1 MTHQL
6 PHPFDATVEDLTR
19 AVQALPRDPVLV
31 RDYDRIEDLV
41 EWIGKAASTLKGEAP
56 HPGIEL
62 PIGPS
67 RPGTRKDVVAAL
79 TSVTA
84 LVPPPPDAG
93 PEHFVW
99 IRDWSG
105 WLWHAARNV
114 RQRAPRYGYEVE
126 RP

>member
-1 MTHQL
+1 MAQQL
-6 PHPFDATVEDLTR
+6 PHPFEATVEDLTR
-19 AVQALPRDPVLV
+19 AVQALPLDPVV
-31 RDYDRIEDLV
+31 VDDYDRIEDLV
-41 EWIGKAASTLKGEAP
+41 EWISQAAITQKSDVP
-56 HPGIEL
+56 HPGVTL

-67 RPGTRKDVVAAL
+67 YPGARGDVITALAAI
-79 TSVTA
+79 TA

-99 IRDWSG
+99 IRDWAG

-114 RQRAPRYGYEVE
+114 RQRAPQDKYVE